1 MDQIEERKR
10 EGWID
15 RVSYRADRVARF
27 LVALMMAVMSAIVLF
42 GVFNRFIFKIP
53 ISWTEEIAK
62 YLLIW
67 ISMIGSAVAVRIGG
81 HVGVGLIVTK
91 LKEKPRTV
99 IVWINQLAIVGF
111 VVVLIYLGT
120 KVSIKEL
127 HTFGYTT
134 RIPMFWPLLAI
145 PVGCLMILIQLLY
158 IVRMLFKNESPPLGY

>member
-10 EGWID
+10 EGWFD
-15 RVSYRADRVARF
+15 RVSHQTDRVARF
-27 LVALMMAVMSAIVLF
+27 LVALMMAVMAAIVLF

-67 ISMIGSAVAVRIGG
+67 ISMTGSALAVRIGG
-81 HVGVGLIVTK
+81 HVGVGMFVSK
-91 LKEKPRTV
+91 LRRRPKAV
-99 IVWINQLAIVGF
+99 VSWINQLAIVGF
-111 VVVLIYLGT
+111 IVILIYLGM
-120 KVSIKEL
+120 KVSIREL

-145 PVGCLMILIQLLY
+145 PVGGLMILIQLLH
-158 IVRMLFKNESPPLGY
+158 ILKMLFKNESPPLGY

>member
-10 EGWID
+10 EGWFD
-15 RVSYRADRVARF
+15 RVSHQADRAARF

-53 ISWTEEIAK
+53 ISWTEEVAK

-67 ISMIGSAVAVRIGG
+67 ISMIGSAIAVRIGG
-81 HVGVGLIVTK
+81 HVGVGMFVSK
-91 LKEKPRTV
+91 LRQRPRTV
-99 IVWINQLAIVGF
+99 VSWINQLAIVGF
-111 VVVLIYLGT
+111 IVILIYLGM

-134 RIPMFWPLLAI
+134 RIPMFWPFLAI
-145 PVGCLMILIQLLY
+145 PVGGLMILIQLLS
-158 IVRMLFKNESPPLGY
+158 ILKMLFKNESPPLGY

>member
-10 EGWID
+10 EGWFD
-15 RVSYRADRVARF
+15 RVSYQADRAARF

-67 ISMIGSAVAVRIGG
+67 ISMIGSAIAVRIGG
-81 HVGVGLIVTK
+81 HMGVGMFVSK
-91 LKEKPRTV
+91 LRQRPRTV
-99 IVWINQLAIVGF
+99 VTWINQLAIVGF
-111 VVVLIYLGT
+111 IVILIYLGM

-134 RIPMFWPLLAI
+134 RIPMFWPFLAI
-145 PVGCLMILIQLLY
+145 PVGGLMILIQLLS
-158 IVRMLFKNESPPLGY
+158 IIKMLFKNESPPLGY